1 MTMIQRPATTTL
13 IGVASIITT
22 AFMGSVIITP
32 LYSLY
37 QRKFGFSEITLTL
50 VYAVYVVGN
59 VVALLLF
66 GQISDAGGRKRVS
79 FPGLGLAAGSALL
92 FLFAQGTIWLYAGR
106 LAI

>member
-22 AFMGSVIITP
+22 AFLGSVIVTP
-32 LYSLY
+32 LYSLF

-59 VVALLLF
+59 VAALLLF
-66 GQISDAGGRKRVS
+66 GQISDQAGRKTVAL
-79 FPGLGLAAGSALL
+79 PALGLAAISALL
-92 FLFAQGTIWLYAGR
+92 FLFAQGTP
-106 LAI
+106 